1 MFRLHPK
8 TSDTKVCIQQDLDGN
23 IDDFKLSGSEMK
35 ALSILHY
42 SEMFFHA
49 HGKIPA
55 VWLPF
60 QDIMSTP
67 KDLKKRGKER
77 GGKREPPSWTHA
89 PSHLNRYT
97 TCTVYASVVPFC
109 SEGHQ
114 HTEQPEYQM
123 WARWVFKPFECISRQ
138 PFLVALLCPGKPRN
152 LKLKV
157 ISYNYDV
164 N

>member
-60 QDIMSTP
+60 RDIMSTP

-77 GGKREPPSWTHA
+77 EGGEERTSFMD
-89 PSHLNRYT
+89 
-97 TCTVYASVVPFC
+97 TCPITFKQMYDLHSV
-109 SEGHQ
+109 
-114 HTEQPEYQM
+114 
-123 WARWVFKPFECISRQ
+123 CISGAI
-138 PFLVALLCPGKPRN
+138 L
-152 LKLKV
+152 
-157 ISYNYDV
+157 
-164 N
+164 